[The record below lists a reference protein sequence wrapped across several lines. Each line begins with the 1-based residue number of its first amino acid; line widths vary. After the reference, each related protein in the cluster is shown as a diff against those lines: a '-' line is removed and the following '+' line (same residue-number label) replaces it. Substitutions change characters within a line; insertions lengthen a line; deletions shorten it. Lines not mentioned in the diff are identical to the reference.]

1 MCVWLEWLICLVGTS
16 PSLGAVSMSVLSRVY
31 LVAKLRA
38 GNGVRGGFAG
48 CIHKFRSFFSCL
60 SDARGYRGPL
70 QRSLCTAASKLFLH
84 PAP

>member
-1 MCVWLEWLICLVGTS
+1 MWLEWLICLVGTS
-16 PSLGAVSMSVLSRVY
+16 PSVVAVSMSVLSCVY
-31 LVAKLRA
+31 LMAKLKA
-38 GNGVRGGFAG
+38 ENGVCGEFAG
-48 CIHKFRSFFSCL
+48 FRNFFSCL